1 MAGEAITSEETA
13 KRALNVLKSGV
24 VDDGAALAL
33 VELCSD
39 DMLALQVNRQAC
51 WQMGRREEVVKF

>member
-1 MAGEAITSEETA
+1 MAGEAITSEEAA

-33 VELCSD
+33 VELCPD
-39 DMLALQVNRQAC
+39 NMLALQVNGQAC
-51 WQMGRREEVVKF
+51 WQMGRCEEGVEF